1 MFTSFS
7 RHLHSRHSNVPA
19 AQSGAAVLNTVLLA
33 LIVAG
38 PVAAALRLVTA
49 RVEPLQDPIVPA
61 GIAVAS
67 FAFVFRWLLGQGYV
81 TLASWLTVLLL
92 FVTAT
97 LGVAATGG
105 VRSGLIAAYALIV
118 FLSSL
123 ILPAARGAV
132 AVAVLAVTAV
142 ATLYVL
148 EVTGVLAFG
157 AGMPG
162 LMDVVLPAVLL
173 AASGWL
179 AVRVMGALQATAERV
194 RASEAEVVRAR
205 DELGTL
211 KEELEARVV
220 ARTRALALS
229 SEVSR
234 RLSTILDRRQLVD
247 EIVNQLRQAFDYYH
261 VHVYLLGETGTE
273 MVLAGGTGE
282 VGAIMLE
289 RGHKLSLDQGLVG
302 RAATTRLPVLAAAV
316 HEEPAWF
323 PNPLLPQTKAEV
335 AVPIILG
342 EELLGVLD
350 VQHDAEGGLGAED
363 VDLLTSIANQAA
375 VGLQNARLY
384 EAAQREADRQVLLN
398 TITQRIQ
405 STTSVEEALQVAV
418 REIGRVVPGQAAAVR
433 LQPERRGAKQ
443 APARAQS
450 GNGEG
455 RTDREG

>member
-7 RHLHSRHSNVPA
+7 RHLHSRHSSVPA
-19 AQSGAAVLNTVLLA
+19 AQRGDAVLNAVLVA

-38 PVAAALRLVTA
+38 PAASALRLLTA
-49 RVEPLQDPIVPA
+49 RITPLQDPIVPA
-61 GIAVAS
+61 GIAVGL
-67 FAFVFRWLLGQGYV
+67 FAFVFRWLLKQGQRA
-81 TLASWLTVLLL
+81 LASWLTLLLL

-97 LGVAATGG
+97 LGVAVTGG
-105 VRSGLIAAYALIV
+105 VRSSLIVAYAFII

-123 ILPAARGAV
+123 IMVGAQGPVAVAALPVVAVVVLYFLEVSGVVVFGERIPGVLDLVLPAAV
-132 AVAVLAVTAV
+132 
-142 ATLYVL
+142 
-148 EVTGVLAFG
+148 
-157 AGMPG
+157 
-162 LMDVVLPAVLL
+162 L

-179 AVRVMGALQATAERV
+179 AVRATGAVQEMVARMQ
-194 RASEAEVVRAR
+194 ASEAEVAVAR
-205 DELGTL
+205 DELGAL
-211 KEELEARVV
+211 NEELEARVV

-247 EIVNQLRQAFDYYH
+247 EIVNQLRQAFNYYH
-261 VHVYLLGETGTE
+261 VHVYLLGENGTD

-289 RGHKLSLDQGLVG
+289 RGHKLSLEQGLVG
-302 RAATTRLPVLAAAV
+302 RAATTRLPVLAADV
-316 HEEPAWF
+316 HQEPAWY
-323 PNPLLPQTKAEV
+323 PNPLLPQTKSEV
-335 AVPIILG
+335 AVPIMLG

-350 VQHDAEGGLGAED
+350 VQLDREGGLGAED

-418 REIGRVVPGQAAAVR
+418 REIGHVVPGQAAAVR
-433 LQPERRGAKQ
+433 LQPERRGPAQ
-443 APARAQS
+443 ASLRADRT
-450 GNGEG
+450 NGEG
-455 RTDREG
+455 RAER